1 MSNYIPTWNPPDP
14 PQEVEV
20 AEKECPYCHGVNTNL
35 VGYADEAHNTET
47 YFCWDCEVNFEVE
60 VEIPF

>member
-1 MSNYIPTWNPPDP
+1 MSNIYG
-14 PQEVEV
+14 VEV
-20 AEKECPYCHGVNTNL
+20 SNWAPIEVIDVECPYCHGNDTEFM
-35 VGYADEAHNTET
+35 GYADEARNTET